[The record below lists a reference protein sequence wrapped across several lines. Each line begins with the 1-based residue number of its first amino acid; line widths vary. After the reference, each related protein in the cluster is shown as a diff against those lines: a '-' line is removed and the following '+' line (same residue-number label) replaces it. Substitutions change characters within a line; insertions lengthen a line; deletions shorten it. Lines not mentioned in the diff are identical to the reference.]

1 MDFSS
6 AKKHPSVEKDFL
18 DYVLHVGVRVLCGY
32 DDACSMKIVYNC
44 MTSYHF
50 IQQRIQKSRIGVYS
64 VIGDLKLSA
73 RSQTLDDTEKEILQG
88 VCRAL
93 ERNIHTLL
101 ECPHLLPSYLRM
113 ASKAVKLNMTI
124 PDGVSTTWMEWSWL
138 PFPAPKATQE
148 LVRSFFA
155 FSPDKK
161 LLAEVRYGCISLYNS
176 CSFERL
182 FGPVK
187 VKELA
192 YVQRLAFSCCGN
204 FVFFGKFDR
213 AFSVERGIIETYFP
227 LQTVHLSF
235 GWCSFTLDRQHIVVK
250 CNRSLTPKCWL
261 CLLNHLC
268 LWAKLEI
275 ARSRERDPLCRCFP
289 HKLEVTRKHPQLA
302 AYQGSRITAMRP
314 LSNLLSQMKR
324 EEWCSLLEKVQL
336 NRGDGTFLVP
346 NCESCKTAEGYEALT
361 LEEVRQFVI
370 DHYSEIFKYQ
380 VLDLRTGKPV
390 LDLALSGVKVSPFIH
405 FCHLGTAFEICG
417 ALFTGIGK
425 ALSLANIALLST
437 ICHHLLFRSSI
448 LPKPYFSL
456 SSFLPTPFKWCRPG
470 PVDESSVFRQN
481 LNCFIE
487 EIKRYAPVED
497 DVVLYETHEFRL
509 CALCLQT
516 GTTTVLYSSHPY
528 MMELDLEEV
537 PVKAYTLVLPDD
549 DIIGV
554 ARKKALAL
562 STYTFTNSCN
572 EDTCEPIEE
581 ASVLSTVSSTIASEL
596 GNLPD
601 EFKKVFFPDSIPCFS
616 PGGVWVA
623 KPAGYF
629 EETTVLLFRGRHH
642 NKQQHSNNLEYVL
655 RWVAQFCFTNDHS
668 FFPYLSVFNT
678 LHALSLQSGTILQ
691 SISGVSPLSFIA
703 EGQVV
708 IFWPMTRV
716 KPSF

>member
-1 MDFSS
+1 MSCMLAF
-6 AKKHPSVEKDFL
+6 VF
-18 DYVLHVGVRVLCGY
+18 VLAFV
-32 DDACSMKIVYNC
+32 
-44 MTSYHF
+44 F
-50 IQQRIQKSRIGVYS
+50 
-64 VIGDLKLSA
+64 

-113 ASKAVKLNMTI
+113 ASKAVKLNMII
-124 PDGVSTTWMEWSWL
+124 PDGVSTTRMEWSWL

-324 EEWCSLLEKVQL
+324 EQWCSLLEKVQL

-346 NCESCKTAEGYEALT
+346 NCERCKTAEGYEALT

-448 LPKPYFSL
+448 LPKSYFSL

>member
-1 MDFSS
+1 
-6 AKKHPSVEKDFL
+6 
-18 DYVLHVGVRVLCGY
+18 
-32 DDACSMKIVYNC
+32 
-44 MTSYHF
+44 
-50 IQQRIQKSRIGVYS
+50 
-64 VIGDLKLSA
+64 
-73 RSQTLDDTEKEILQG
+73 
-88 VCRAL
+88 
-93 ERNIHTLL
+93 
-101 ECPHLLPSYLRM
+101 
-113 ASKAVKLNMTI
+113 
-124 PDGVSTTWMEWSWL
+124 MEWSWL

-346 NCESCKTAEGYEALT
+346 NCESCKTAEGYEALI

-487 EIKRYAPVED
+487 EIKRYAPVEG

-623 KPAGYF
+623 KPAGDF

-668 FFPYLSVFNT
+668 FFAYLSVFNT

-703 EGQVV
+703 EGQVGYHFLANDEGKTLFLKDFPCEFLEHFLILPV
-708 IFWPMTRV
+708 E
-716 KPSF
+716 KPTQANFISDDTFLALFEDSSVMSFQETGDRCTDALYSEGFLDIGSLGSWQVE

>member
-1 MDFSS
+1 M
-6 AKKHPSVEKDFL
+6 
-18 DYVLHVGVRVLCGY
+18 
-32 DDACSMKIVYNC
+32 
-44 MTSYHF
+44 
-50 IQQRIQKSRIGVYS
+50 
-64 VIGDLKLSA
+64 
-73 RSQTLDDTEKEILQG
+73 
-88 VCRAL
+88 
-93 ERNIHTLL
+93 
-101 ECPHLLPSYLRM
+101 
-113 ASKAVKLNMTI
+113 
-124 PDGVSTTWMEWSWL
+124 
-138 PFPAPKATQE
+138 
-148 LVRSFFA
+148 VRSFFA

-537 PVKAYTLVLPDD
+537 PVKPYTLVLPDD

>member
-1 MDFSS
+1 MLAF
-6 AKKHPSVEKDFL
+6 VF
-18 DYVLHVGVRVLCGY
+18 VLAFV
-32 DDACSMKIVYNC
+32 
-44 MTSYHF
+44 F
-50 IQQRIQKSRIGVYS
+50 
-64 VIGDLKLSA
+64 

-101 ECPHLLPSYLRM
+101 ECPHLLPSCLRM

-380 VLDLRTGKPV
+380 VLDLQTGKPV

-448 LPKPYFSL
+448 LPKSYFSL

>member
-1 MDFSS
+1 MLAF
-6 AKKHPSVEKDFL
+6 VF
-18 DYVLHVGVRVLCGY
+18 VLAFV
-32 DDACSMKIVYNC
+32 
-44 MTSYHF
+44 F
-50 IQQRIQKSRIGVYS
+50 
-64 VIGDLKLSA
+64 

-113 ASKAVKLNMTI
+113 ASKAVKLNMII
-124 PDGVSTTWMEWSWL
+124 PDGVSTTRMEWSWL

-448 LPKPYFSL
+448 LPKSYFSL